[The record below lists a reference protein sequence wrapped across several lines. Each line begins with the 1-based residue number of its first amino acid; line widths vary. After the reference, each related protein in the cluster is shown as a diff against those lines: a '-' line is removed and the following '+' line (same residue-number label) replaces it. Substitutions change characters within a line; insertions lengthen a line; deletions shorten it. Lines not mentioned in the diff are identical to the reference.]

1 MRRTPSLDRLAGAAI
16 VLLLREKYAVWENFV
31 PTLQRYIL
39 WELLRIFALALVG
52 LSSIVVMAGIVQ
64 ETSQQGLGP
73 EHILILIPLLL
84 PSTLPYTVP
93 ATMLFAVAVV
103 YGRLSA
109 DNEITAIK
117 AAGIPARFA
126 IWPAVVLS
134 MLVSAG
140 IFSLHFQFIPHTHH
154 RLREMA
160 FNESEEFLYAKLR
173 RDLCFNEPGFNY
185 SIYVREVH
193 GRRLIGPIFKK
204 KNERGDYTM
213 VASAEE
219 AEIDVD
225 LERRV
230 VKVTLLLPDIL
241 EGGNNKLGLDRD
253 VIEIPFPKKVD
264 RQPRAR
270 ERSVPEIFQRRA
282 SVELQEKER
291 RQELGKYPSGSR
303 EDLVQRYSYS
313 ELKRELGELRVEF
326 AQRPALAL
334 GCFFFVL
341 IGCPVA
347 IWFQKSDFLS
357 SFVTCFLPIVLAY
370 YPLHMLA
377 MNLGKETINEHLA
390 LWMGN
395 SLLGL
400 VGLFLLWRLGRR

>member
-1 MRRTPSLDRLAGAAI
+1 VIREEF
-16 VLLLREKYAVWENFV
+16 VLL
-31 PTLQRYIL
+31 LQRYIL
-39 WELLRIFALALVG
+39 WELVRIFALALVG

-103 YGRLSA
+103 YGRLSG

-117 AAGIPARFA
+117 SAGIPVRFA
-126 IWPAVVLS
+126 IWPAVILS
-134 MLVSAG
+134 LVVSASV
-140 IFSLHFQFIPHTHH
+140 FALHFEFIPHTHH

-160 FNESEEFLYAKLR
+160 FDESEEFLYAKLR

-193 GRRLIGPIFKK
+193 GKRLIGPIFKQ
-204 KNERGDYTM
+204 KNDKGEFVM

-219 AEIDVD
+219 AEIRVD
-225 LERRV
+225 NVNRV
-230 VKVTLLLPDIL
+230 VRVILFLADIMK
-241 EGGNNKLGLDRD
+241 EGNNAGITDREEVD
-253 VIEIPFPKKVD
+253 IPFPKKLS
-264 RQPRAR
+264 REPRAR
-270 ERSVPEIFQRRA
+270 ERSIPEIFARRQ
-282 SVELQEKER
+282 VVEEKELQARE
-291 RQELGKYPSGSR
+291 ELDQFPKGSHEDIAQKYAYG
-303 EDLVQRYSYS
+303 EI
-313 ELKRELGELRVEF
+313 KREMGELRVEL

-357 SFVTCFLPIVLAY
+357 SFVTCFLPIVLIY

-377 MNLGKETINEHLA
+377 MNLGKEAINEHLA

-395 SLLGL
+395 SVLG
-400 VGLFLLWRLGRR
+400 VTGLFLLWRLGRR

>member
-1 MRRTPSLDRLAGAAI
+1 ML
-16 VLLLREKYAVWENFV
+16 
-31 PTLQRYIL
+31 TLHRYIL
-39 WELLRIFALALVG
+39 GELLRIFALALAG
-52 LSSIVVMAGIVQ
+52 LSGIVVMAGIVQ

-73 EHILILIPLLL
+73 EHILMLIPLLL

-117 AAGIPARFA
+117 AAGIPVRVAV
-126 IWPAVVLS
+126 WPAVLLS
-134 MLVSAG
+134 LLASAG
-140 IFSLHFQFIPHTHH
+140 VFALHFQFIPHTHN
-154 RLREMA
+154 RLRSMVT
-160 FNESEEFLYAKLR
+160 NESEDFLYAKLR

-193 GRRLIGPIFKK
+193 GKRLIGPIFKQ
-204 KNERGDYTM
+204 KNDKGEYVT

-219 AEIDVD
+219 AEIKVD
-225 LERRV
+225 IEKRV
-230 VKVTLLLPDIL
+230 ITVELQ
-241 EGGNNKLGLDRD
+241 LGD
-253 VIEIPFPKKVD
+253 VIRNGTQGRFVRDDFQIPFPKKAN
-264 RQPRAR
+264 RNPRAR
-270 ERSVPEIFQRRA
+270 ERSVPDILKRQGEVEQELAQRRA
-282 SVELQEKER
+282 
-291 RQELGKYPSGSR
+291 ELGKYPGGSTP
-303 EDLVQRYSYS
+303 DLQRRYLFN
-313 ELKRELGELRVEF
+313 ETKREKGELRVEL

-334 GCFFFVL
+334 GCLFFTL

-357 SFVTCFLPIVLAY
+357 SFVTCFLPIVLVY

-377 MNLGKETINEHLA
+377 MNLGKEALNEHLA

-395 SLLGL
+395 SVLGL
-400 VGLFLLWRLGRR
+400 AGLLLLWRLGRR